1 MFDLPPGF
9 WDDAAGAPPP
19 EPAGQAPPPAAAT
32 PSRPVA
38 GGKAHEGGTAPE
50 ADSPLSL
57 VQELFPGRIISIDR
71 PPADTAGP
79 LAEDEAFGGDEL
91 PDDED

>member
-1 MFDLPPGF
+1 
-9 WDDAAGAPPP
+9 
-19 EPAGQAPPPAAAT
+19 
-32 PSRPVA
+32 
-38 GGKAHEGGTAPE
+38 
-50 ADSPLSL
+50 